1 MNQDLSIENNRT
13 FKNTGVEVI
22 KKVWENAPITPGVYR
37 MFDKNGRLLY
47 VGKAKN
53 LRNRIKNYTDLK
65 GLSRRIQDM
74 VLSTASMEI
83 VEVKTEYQAL
93 LLESDLIK
101 SLKPKYNILLKDDK
115 SYPYIVITKED
126 IPRLQKFR
134 ISGMEKKKT
143 DDKYYFGPYASIGD
157 INEAVKLL
165 QKAFGIRIC
174 SDISLKNRVR
184 PCILHQIKR
193 CMAPCMIG
201 KNFFASDEL
210 SRDDYI
216 SSVKNAVS
224 FLLGKSSD
232 LIDEL
237 KKEMQDFSSKMMYER
252 AKDIRDKIELISSLQ
267 QQKSLY
273 NLTDD
278 NVDIIAVYKDDTL
291 SIKNSAFFSIHIV
304 FIRNSMI
311 SGSFDFFPSNTD
323 NASEFDVLMAFINQ
337 FYSEQNSSALPKEI
351 WISSDFDNSDEN
363 NLNIKSETEQL
374 LGFKIIA
381 PKIGDKKLIVDDA
394 VALAKQALIKHRN
407 SLMKDEQ
414 FLIEIAKIFDI
425 SKPINHI
432 EVFDNSHL
440 FGKQKVGAMIVFK
453 KDSGFTK
460 KLYRKYNIQS
470 DIAGDDYAMMREVLE
485 RRYTRAVEEN
495 NFPDL
500 ILIDGGR
507 GQLFIANEVL
517 LKLGVEIPIIG
528 VAKGEHRNKPEETLF
543 MRGKEPV
550 KLDADSPLLF
560 FIERLRDEAHRFVIT
575 THRKKRASETFTSE
589 LDEIEGI
596 GAKKKKALLLHFG
609 SVKNI
614 INKTESEI
622 AKVDGIDKNLAKR
635 IYDHFH

>member
-115 SYPYIVITKED
+115 SYPYLVITKED

-201 KNFFASDEL
+201 KNFFASDDL

-237 KKEMQDFSSKMMYER
+237 KKEMQNFSSKMMYER

-291 SIKNSAFFSIHIV
+291 SIKNSEFFSIHIV

-311 SGSFDFFPSNTD
+311 SGSFDFFPSNAD

-381 PKIGDKKLIVDDA
+381 PKIGDKKLIIDDA

-485 RRYTRAVEEN
+485 RRYTRAVDEN

-550 KLDADSPLLF
+550 KLDSDSPLLF

>member
-115 SYPYIVITKED
+115 SYPYLVITKED

-201 KNFFASDEL
+201 KNFFASDDL

-237 KKEMQDFSSKMMYER
+237 KKEMQNFSSKMMYER

-311 SGSFDFFPSNTD
+311 SGSFDFFPSNAD

-485 RRYTRAVEEN
+485 RRYTRAVDEN

-550 KLDADSPLLF
+550 KLDSDSPLLF

>member
-22 KKVWENAPITPGVYR
+22 KKVWENAPITPCVYR

-115 SYPYIVITKED
+115 SYPYLVITKED

-201 KNFFASDEL
+201 KNFFASDDL

-237 KKEMQDFSSKMMYER
+237 KKEMQNFSSKMMYER

-291 SIKNSAFFSIHIV
+291 SIKNSEFFSIHIV

-311 SGSFDFFPSNTD
+311 SGSFDFFPSNAD

-485 RRYTRAVEEN
+485 RRYTRAVDEN

-550 KLDADSPLLF
+550 KLDSDSPLLF

>member
-115 SYPYIVITKED
+115 SYPYLVITKED

-201 KNFFASDEL
+201 KNFFASDDL

-237 KKEMQDFSSKMMYER
+237 KKEMQNFSSKMMYER

-291 SIKNSAFFSIHIV
+291 SIKNSEFFSIHIV

-311 SGSFDFFPSNTD
+311 SGSFDFFPSNAD

-485 RRYTRAVEEN
+485 RRYTRAVDEN

-550 KLDADSPLLF
+550 KLDSDSPLLF

>member
-201 KNFFASDEL
+201 KNFFASDDL

-237 KKEMQDFSSKMMYER
+237 KKEMQNFSSKMMYER

-311 SGSFDFFPSNTD
+311 SGSFDFFPSNAD

-453 KDSGFTK
+453 KDSGFIK

-485 RRYTRAVEEN
+485 RRYTRAVDEN

-550 KLDADSPLLF
+550 KLDSDSPLLF

>member
-22 KKVWENAPITPGVYR
+22 KKVWENAPITPCVYR

-115 SYPYIVITKED
+115 SYPYLVITKED

-201 KNFFASDEL
+201 KNFFASDDL

-237 KKEMQDFSSKMMYER
+237 KKEMQNFSSKMMYER

-291 SIKNSAFFSIHIV
+291 SIKNSEFFSIHIV

-311 SGSFDFFPSNTD
+311 SGSFDFFPSNAD

-381 PKIGDKKLIVDDA
+381 PKIGDKKLIIDDA

-485 RRYTRAVEEN
+485 RRYTRAVDEN

-550 KLDADSPLLF
+550 KLDSDSPLLF

>member
-115 SYPYIVITKED
+115 SYPYLVITKED

-201 KNFFASDEL
+201 KNFFASDDL

-237 KKEMQDFSSKMMYER
+237 KKEMQNFSSKMMYER

-311 SGSFDFFPSNTD
+311 SGSFDFFPSNAD

-485 RRYTRAVEEN
+485 RRYTRVVEEN